1 LKTRCVT
8 HLKAE
13 RMIVV
18 SGLFNDPA
26 LGTPELRAISGKSPI
41 VVEPDSFNDSTLHP

>member
-13 RMIVV
+13 RKIVV

-26 LGTPELRAISGKSPI
+26 H
-41 VVEPDSFNDSTLHP
+41 PDDGLLAKAAAEWWP